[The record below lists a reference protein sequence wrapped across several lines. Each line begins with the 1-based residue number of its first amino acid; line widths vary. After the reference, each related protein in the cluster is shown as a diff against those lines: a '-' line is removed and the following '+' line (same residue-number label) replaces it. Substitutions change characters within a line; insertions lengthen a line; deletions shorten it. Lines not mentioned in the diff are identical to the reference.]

1 MNNCS
6 IWISG
11 FIRLKKFKRKP
22 NLGDKGTLSPIL
34 VSGLL
39 WSPEL
44 SVLGSVKLPTINLW
58 VSAVSD
64 DRRIFLML
72 WTLTILFFTQ
82 KQRWNRKWSK
92 NFSRCSYVGH
102 FSSVEGRWDTQ
113 HGRWPPV
120 TLSHTSE
127 WCLHSLHLQLLSELG
142 ILWLNSGSV
151 WQRRHVAVKPEKNC
165 LGDQHSSFF
174 VSVWKLCTMQPEEQ
188 LCSTPL
194 VVSGSATSW
203 PHRPHGR
210 LDRNT
215 LFLFHSTLRV
225 R

>member
-64 DRRIFLML
+64 DWRIFLML

-113 HGRWPPV
+113 HGCWPPV

-151 WQRRHVAVKPEKNC
+151 WQRRHVAVKPENTALGISIPPSLC
-165 LGDQHSSFF
+165 LCGSFA
-174 VSVWKLCTMQPEEQ
+174 
-188 LCSTPL
+188 LCSLRSNCAPL
-194 VVSGSATSW
+194 PWWFLA
-203 PHRPHGR
+203 RPQADHIAHMAG
-210 LDRNT
+210 
-215 LFLFHSTLRV
+215 
-225 R
+225 